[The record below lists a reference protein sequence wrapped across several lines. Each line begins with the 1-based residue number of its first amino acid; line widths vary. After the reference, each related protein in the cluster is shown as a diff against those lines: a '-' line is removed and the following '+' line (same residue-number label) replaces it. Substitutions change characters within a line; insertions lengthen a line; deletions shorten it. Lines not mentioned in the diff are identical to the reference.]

1 MEGIAHGVHIGPGF
15 DQDSSSSSSRAPPNA
30 AVAAALSVVQ
40 QDNALSR
47 RAKDLAS
54 SFGAGAFSS
63 KARAAVLA
71 LQVAGVAAVPAG

>member
-15 DQDSSSSSSRAPPNA
+15 DQDSSSSSRAPPNA

-54 SFGAGAFSS
+54 SFGAGASRVDKTKPGTGYKGLS
-63 KARAAVLA
+63 TTE
-71 LQVAGVAAVPAG
+71 G